1 MLAHG
6 LGTAAKLLGQP
17 AVVGEIIA
25 GVLVEPTLFGGA
37 IANAVFP
44 ADVRPL
50 LSALAN
56 VGVALFMFV
65 MGLGMDQSYD
75 GTTTAINPAL
85 PPPRPTRRSSQLPG
99 SPNKLTVPFASQ
111 PIMTRQTSTPWNRSS
126 RAGVGN
132 GRGALRFQNM
142 VRLIPREQ
150 VW

>member
-1 MLAHG
+1 MTSRQVAILLLDLAIVLMLAHG

-25 GVLVEPTLFGGA
+25 GVLVGPTLFGGA

-65 MGLGMDQSYD
+65 MGLDMDQSLLR
-75 GTTTAINPAL
+75 GKGKTMVTVAVTS
-85 PPPRPTRRSSQLPG
+85 TRRRCQLG
-99 SPNKLTVPFASQ
+99 EAVCSWDHRWGDLGGKG
-111 PIMTRQTSTPWNRSS
+111 
-126 RAGVGN
+126 AG
-132 GRGALRFQNM
+132 
-142 VRLIPREQ
+142 
-150 VW
+150 